1 MNLAI
6 NPNWRD
12 QNLKCH
18 FCKETRS
25 VKYKSVIIEG
35 NEEVLINYNETHQ
48 ANIKSFD
55 DLPIIGL
62 RATCYVPIE
71 YVLSCEER

>member
-1 MNLAI
+1 MNLSI

-25 VKYKSVIIEG
+25 VKYKTVVIEG
-35 NEEVLINYNETHQ
+35 NEEKEVCVCNKCAAIIVSANDQINN
-48 ANIKSFD
+48 K
-55 DLPIIGL
+55 
-62 RATCYVPIE
+62 
-71 YVLSCEER
+71 